1 MTSLALTDWNNS
13 RRGKITLLWNLHSQ
27 LSGPQSAAWHAEAAL
42 AMVLQRMATEFQG
55 FARGLHDE
63 ATEVFVR
70 HVAAGSTN
78 LETILRERMT
88 ADRALN
94 KGNAHDDAVKRDF
107 SRLGLTFW
115 PTMQAADKRANTWEK
130 ELRKIVEMR
139 NGVAHDD
146 TGKILRLN
154 GDGYNLDVPTLQSWH
169 KMLDE
174 LCVCMDDVVGTYLS
188 ALLGIQRPW

>member
-1 MTSLALTDWNNS
+1 VTSLALTDWNNG
-13 RRGKITLLWNLHSQ
+13 RRGKITLFWTVHSQ

-42 AMVLQRMATEFQG
+42 TMVIQRMATEFQG

-63 ATEVFVR
+63 ATDIFIH
-70 HVAAGSTN
+70 HVGAGNIN

-88 ADRALN
+88 ADRALD
-94 KGNAHDDAVKRDF
+94 KGNAHADAVKKDF
-107 SRLGLTFW
+107 ARLGLTLW
-115 PTMQAADKRANTWEK
+115 PTMRVADIRAGKWET

-146 TGKILRLN
+146 ASKIARLY
-154 GDGYNLDVPTLQSWH
+154 GAGYVLNAATLQSWQ
-169 KMLDE
+169 KLLDD
-174 LCVCMDDVVGTYLS
+174 LCTCMDDVVSTYLS